1 MKSSL
6 LLLFFCLACTCS
18 NAQQQALSLSKQ
30 QMYADFDTLVAKV
43 KTLSP
48 QIAVKKDLWHYDA
61 LTEMARL
68 RKQVDTISSDFSF
81 YVLIRRVLNASQ
93 DEHTS
98 YQNFYPDEMR
108 RIESAFR
115 MYLPVAYLNGHYV
128 IREPFSA
135 GKDTVYTGTVITKI
149 NGMTVDDY
157 IRQHLADRYYSYDL
171 ARKKFY
177 SAGFFKNLATL
188 FQDEVT
194 FSFQDTKGAVK
205 TITLKSHAH
214 FNYLNHAHT
223 APDTTKIEYWP
234 DQRALY
240 IRLVAMDREVIPY
253 LYRELEKYRYHQPE
267 RIILDIRENGG
278 GEDTVWQSLYAR
290 IIAKPV
296 KLCLKIDDYS
306 ASPKVLAS
314 RGLPSTSIHQET
326 NPLLYRYGLY
336 TILDTTESLDPDR
349 NSIRFGGK
357 IIVLAEHIYSSAGS
371 SMVVPNA
378 DPHDRIYAIS
388 RKTGFFLGVGFSPLN
403 FELPYSKMTYR
414 IAPSLNVTGIR
425 KLADLM
431 HDDNE
436 IELPM
441 TLQEFIDLQA
451 HPGNRFDKDFLIRYD
466 PFVRKAL
473 VL

>member
-1 MKSSL
+1 MKL
-6 LLLFFCLACTCS
+6 FFLLLFFCLACTRS

-30 QMYADFDTLVAKV
+30 QMYADFDTLVTKI

-48 QIAVKKDLWHYDA
+48 QVAIKKDLWHYDA
-61 LTEMARL
+61 LAEMSL
-68 RKQVDTISSDFSF
+68 QRKQIDTISSDFSF
-81 YVLIRRVLNASQ
+81 YLLIRRVLNASQ

-98 YQNFYPDEMR
+98 YQDFYPDEMR

-115 MYLPVAYLNGHYV
+115 MYLPVAYLNGNYI

-135 GKDTVYTGTVITKI
+135 GNDTVYTGTVITNI
-149 NGMTVDDY
+149 NGLPVDDY

-194 FSFQDTKGAVK
+194 FSFQDTKGLVK
-205 TITLKSHAH
+205 TITLKTHAH
-214 FNYLNHAHT
+214 FNYLNHTHT
-223 APDTTKIEYWP
+223 TPDTTKIAYWP

-240 IRLVAMDREVIPY
+240 IRLTAMDRQLIPY
-253 LYRELEKYRYHQPE
+253 LYRELEKYRHPPLRPE

-296 KLCLKIDDYS
+296 QFRLKIDDYS
-306 ASPKVLAS
+306 AA
-314 RGLPSTSIHQET
+314 RAIHKET
-326 NPLLYRYGLY
+326 NPLLARYGLY
-336 TILDTTESLDPDR
+336 TILDTTETLDPDS
-349 NSIRFGGK
+349 NSIRFAGK

-378 DPHDRIYAIS
+378 DPHDHIYAIG

-403 FELPYSKMTYR
+403 FELPYSKMTCR
-414 IAPSLNVTGIR
+414 IAPSLNVTGVK

-441 TLQEFIDLQA
+441 TLQELIDLQA
-451 HPGNRFDKDFLIRYD
+451 HPGNRFGKDFLIRYD

-473 VL
+473 AL